1 MKQTVQPGELLAA
14 WDAQSLF
21 DKAERYMQQA
31 AGLDNDGWDYA
42 LWSSLALELLA
53 RAALA
58 NIHPALLADAE
69 RQSASLI
76 SALGFEP
83 VEKKFSPKSIA
94 VTEVFKRLVVLVP
107 DFLAEHESFGVQHT
121 GRRNAELH
129 SGELGF
135 DGIRGG
141 TWQPRFYQTC
151 AVLLTSMGMSLRD
164 FVGKDE
170 AKAAKALIEAAS
182 DEKAKA
188 VFGEIDAHQKTWKA
202 KSERERA
209 TLADQAIVWATRQE
223 GHRVVCP
230 ACESAALVT
239 GAPVAAAVRTLDGDE
254 IVEKQEYLP
263 DRFECIACALKIAGL
278 SRLTVVGLSDRYTNT
293 QTYDAAEFYAE
304 APDEW
309 AQYEDDNNE
318 R

>member
-1 MKQTVQPGELLAA
+1 MKQTVQPGALLAA
-14 WDAQSLF
+14 WNAEALY
-21 DKAERYMQQA
+21 DKAERYMQNA
-31 AGLDNDGWDYA
+31 ARLDSDGWEYA

-58 NIHPALLADAE
+58 NVHLALLADSE
-69 RQSASLI
+69 KQGASLI

-83 VEKKFSPKSIA
+83 VEKKFSPKSIP
-94 VTEVFKRLVVLVP
+94 VTEVFKRLTVLVP
-107 DFLAEHESFGVQHT
+107 DFFAEHENFGVQHT

-135 DGIRGG
+135 DGVRGAS
-141 TWQPRFYQTC
+141 WQPRFYQTC
-151 AVLLTSMGMSLRD
+151 AALLGSMGMSLKD
-164 FVGKDE
+164 FVGKEE

-188 VFGEIDAHQKTWKA
+188 VLGDVEAHQKVWNA
-202 KSERERA
+202 KDDKERA
-209 TLADQAIVWATRQE
+209 TLADQAVVWATRQE
-223 GHRVVCP
+223 GHRVNCP
-230 ACESAALVT
+230 ACRSASLVT
-239 GAPVAAAVRTLDGDE
+239 GAPVAAAVRTLEDDE
-254 IVEKQEYLP
+254 IVERQEYLP
-263 DRFECIACALKIAGL
+263 DRFECIVCGLKIAGL
-278 SRLTVVGLSDRYTNT
+278 SRLVVVGLSDRYTNT

-304 APDEW
+304 EADEW

>member
-1 MKQTVQPGELLAA
+1 MKQTVQPGELLTA
-14 WDAQSLF
+14 WDAQALY
-21 DKAERYMQQA
+21 DKAERYIQQA

-69 RQSASLI
+69 RQSASLM

-94 VTEVFKRLVVLVP
+94 VTEVFKHLVVLVP
-107 DFLAEHESFGVQHT
+107 NFLAEHESFGVQHT

-135 DGIRGG
+135 DGVRGAS
-141 TWQPRFYQTC
+141 WQPRFYQTC
-151 AVLLTSMGMSLRD
+151 AVLLVSMGMSLDD
-164 FVGKDE
+164 FVGEGE
-170 AKAAKALIEAAS
+170 AKAANALIEAAD

-188 VFGEIDAHQKTWKA
+188 VLGDVDAHQKVWQA
-202 KSERERA
+202 KSDEERS

-230 ACESAALVT
+230 ACASAALVT
-239 GAPVAAAVRTLDGDE
+239 GAPVAAAVRTLDGDA
-254 IVEKQEYLP
+254 IVEKQDYLP
-263 DRFECIACALKIAGL
+263 NRFECIACALKVAGL
-278 SRLTVVGLSDRYTNT
+278 SRLGVVGLSDRYTNT

-304 APDEW
+304 ELDEW